1 MQAKVPPEM
10 QGRVFAVMNSL
21 STGTMP
27 LGMLMAGP
35 LAEALGTSAWFV
47 IAGVTLLVT
56 GMIAYV
62 MKEVYTL
69 DDQLPGGALEPAESA
84 APAAD

>member
-1 MQAKVPPEM
+1 
-10 QGRVFAVMNSL
+10 VMNSL

-69 DDQLPGGALEPAESA
+69 DDQLPGGALQPAESA

>member
-1 MQAKVPPEM
+1 
-10 QGRVFAVMNSL
+10 
-21 STGTMP
+21 
-27 LGMLMAGP
+27 